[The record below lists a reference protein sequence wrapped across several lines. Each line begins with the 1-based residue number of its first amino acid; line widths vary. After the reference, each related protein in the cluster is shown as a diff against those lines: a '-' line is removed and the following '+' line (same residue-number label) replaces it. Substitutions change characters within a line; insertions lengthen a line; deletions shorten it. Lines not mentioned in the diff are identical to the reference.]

1 MIANGVAWW
10 VNNTSDRY
18 IVIFFCGLAENGVYS
33 VASKIPSIL
42 NIFQSIF
49 NQAWTLSAVRDFDP
63 EDKNGFFANT
73 YKAYNCMMV
82 ILCSFII
89 MFDKILA
96 KCLYAN
102 DFYIAWKY
110 VPWLTIAGVFGAMS
124 GYIGGFFSAVKD
136 SRIFASSSIV
146 GAISNIILN
155 LILTPYMG
163 ALGAAIA
170 TAVCYVEVWIFRYIQ
185 SKKYIKLRINIFRD
199 IVTYVLICM
208 QATII
213 YVKSNYIYLLQCV
226 LFVAIIILYADDIKK
241 IINKCINKIR
251 CKYKTKK

>member
-1 MIANGVAWW
+1 
-10 VNNTSDRY
+10 
-18 IVIFFCGLAENGVYS
+18 
-33 VASKIPSIL
+33 
-42 NIFQSIF
+42 
-49 NQAWTLSAVRDFDP
+49 
-63 EDKNGFFANT
+63 
-73 YKAYNCMMV
+73 MMV

-170 TAVCYVEVWIFRYIQ
+170 TAVCYV
-185 SKKYIKLRINIFRD
+185 KYGFSIYFNQKNI
-199 IVTYVLICM
+199 L
-208 QATII
+208 
-213 YVKSNYIYLLQCV
+213 N
-226 LFVAIIILYADDIKK
+226 
-241 IINKCINKIR
+241 
-251 CKYKTKK
+251 

>member
-1 MIANGVAWW
+1 
-10 VNNTSDRY
+10 
-18 IVIFFCGLAENGVYS
+18 
-33 VASKIPSIL
+33 
-42 NIFQSIF
+42 
-49 NQAWTLSAVRDFDP
+49 
-63 EDKNGFFANT
+63 
-73 YKAYNCMMV
+73 MV

-155 LILTPYMG
+155 LILTPYIG

-185 SKKYIKLRINIFRD
+185 SKKYIKLR
-199 IVTYVLICM
+199 TYVLICI

-226 LFVAIIILYADDIKK
+226 LFVVIIILYADDIKK
-241 IINKCINKIR
+241 IINKCTSKIR